1 MVQLQ
6 HAQLI
11 GVGDDDAFARLI
23 EQTSVAF
30 LGGNHFLFQE
40 IGLRLEGADFLEC
53 QLVRVPNFFQH
64 QDDHAYGDE
73 ELKHGGDET
82 AGTDHLVGLL
92 KKRVGG
98 DVASPEAKSPRHQTS
113 AKERLFFPKAVEA
126 PRRCPAR
133 HAHQCK
139 DRQLHLQQAV
149 ELINAQPTPD
159 EQKGQKERQLRRS
172 DSLVEK
178 PGAAREQEHRRGA
191 DTPLLEHDQLGVFLS
206 VLQRKAKRQPEC
218 VEKPGDSPKTE
229 VSAFG
234 VAVQVEENADQHADT
249 EEGGN

>member
-1 MVQLQ
+1 ME
-6 HAQLI
+6 
-11 GVGDDDAFARLI
+11 R
-23 EQTSVAF
+23 
-30 LGGNHFLFQE
+30 
-40 IGLRLEGADFLEC
+40 
-53 QLVRVPNFFQH
+53 QLVGVPHFFEH
-64 QDDHAYGDE
+64 QDDHAYRDE

-98 DVASPEAKSPRHQTS
+98 DVASPEAKSPRHQAG

-133 HAHQCK
+133 HAHQGK
-139 DRQLHLQQAV
+139 DRQLHLQEAV

-159 EQKGQKERQLRRS
+159 EQKGQKE
-172 DSLVEK
+172 
-178 PGAAREQEHRRGA
+178 HRRRA
-191 DTPLLEHDQLGVFLS
+191 DTPLLQHDQRGFFLG
-206 VLQRKAKRQPEC
+206 VLQRNAKRQPEC